1 MSDIEK
7 RCEAIRLILSDVDG
21 VLTDGV
27 VSYNNQG
34 IESKRFHIRDGL
46 GIKLWQKA
54 GYEFGIV
61 TGRSS
66 QIVRLRA
73 SELDISIVRQSV
85 SRKWDAVQE
94 IIGPLGLDADQVCYI
109 GDDLPDLPV
118 ITRVGLGVTVA
129 GAPAE
134 LIENAHHVTEHQG
147 GDGAVRE
154 IIEMIL
160 KQQRRWNSIIQHY
173 LI

>member
-7 RCEAIRLILSDVDG
+7 RCEVVRLILSDVDG

-27 VSYNNQG
+27 VSYDNHG

-54 GYEFGIV
+54 GHEFGLV

-66 QIVRLRA
+66 QVVRVRA
-73 SELDISIVRQSV
+73 SELDISIVRQGV
-85 SRKWDAVQE
+85 IRKWDAVQE
-94 IIGPLGLDADQVCYI
+94 IIGSLQLRAEQVCFI

-118 ITRVGLGVTVA
+118 IRQVGLGVTVA
-129 GAPAE
+129 DASKE
-134 LIENAHHVTEHQG
+134 LQENAHYVTEHRG